1 MTSNFEYRYFAMTPE
16 QETVTG
22 NRTGDGTDPAAS
34 AGFGTAS
41 ALTGH
46 ETIKF
51 GEIDDESIQYRFDL
65 MTRADVSRYGAAKSV
80 NGKEYSE
87 GGINFVAQPDD
98 LLGLCFYGIY
108 GDALAVT
115 TTPPTGGG
123 YTITDFIHTFKE
135 HKNNVLPSFTLE
147 VGREEMEHTYTGMC
161 INRLSLN
168 CSHGEYVTMSAD
180 FTGKSESGVAA
191 LVSPTFGGAAL
202 DGFHFADGEVK
213 FSEAGS
219 TGVESTKIKS
229 ISLEFN
235 MNLDT
240 DAACSIGDRTYLR
253 QPEPQMRE
261 ITGTVEFSDASTREP
276 LTGSE
281 TASVPTYNMLLTTG
295 GKLYD
300 GVTADPAIK
309 LTLTNGTQSLV
320 MGIRKV
326 RWEAPTA
333 NISGRDTQTL
343 SLNFVGLVDV
353 TDNIMSETV
362 LTHTA
367 ASTGLA
373 TGVKYSVA

>member
-16 QETVTG
+16 QTTVTG
-22 NRTGDGTDPAAS
+22 ARTY
-34 AGFGTAS
+34 GTAS
-41 ALTGH
+41 AMTASG
-46 ETIKF
+46 KMY

-65 MTRADVSRYGAAKSV
+65 MTRADISRYGAKKSV

-98 LLGLCFYGIY
+98 LMGLCFYGIY
-108 GDALAVT
+108 GDNPAA
-115 TTPPTGGG
+115 PGSGGSTYG
-123 YTITDFIHTFKE
+123 IAGFVHSWSESAIMT
-135 HKNNVLPSFTLE
+135 LPSFTLE
-147 VGREEMEHTYTGMC
+147 VGREEKEHTYTGMC

-168 CSHGEYVTMSAD
+168 CSHGEYVTMSVD
-180 FTGKSESGVAA
+180 FTGKSESGVST
-191 LVSPTFGGAAL
+191 LTTPTFGGASL

-229 ISLEFN
+229 ISMEFN

-261 ITGTVEFSDASTREP
+261 ITGTVEFSDAST
-276 LTGSE
+276 TSA
-281 TASVPTYNMLLTTG
+281 TNVPGYDMLLTSG

-300 GVTADPAIK
+300 GDTAEPAIM
-309 LTLTNGTQSLV
+309 LSLTNGTQSLAL
-320 MGIRKV
+320 GIRKV

-343 SLNFVGLVDV
+343 SLNFVALVDV
-353 TDNIMSETV
+353 ADNVMSETV

-367 ASTGLA
+367 ASSGLA
-373 TGVKYSVA
+373 TGVRYSIA

>member
-22 NRTGDGTDPAAS
+22 NRTGDGTDAAAS

-46 ETIKF
+46 TTIKF

-98 LLGLCFYGIY
+98 LMGLCFYGIY

-123 YTITDFIHTFKE
+123 YTISSFVHTFKE
-135 HKNNVLPSFTLE
+135 HANNVLPSFTLE
-147 VGREEMEHTYTGMC
+147 VGREEKEHTYTGMC
-161 INRLSLN
+161 ISRLSLN
-168 CSHGEYVTMSAD
+168 CAHGEYVTMSAD
-180 FTGKSESGVAA
+180 FTGKSESAVSN

-202 DGFHFADGEVK
+202 DGFHFADGTVT

-219 TGVESTKIKS
+219 AESTSTKIKS
-229 ISLEFN
+229 ISMEFN

-240 DAACSIGDRTYLR
+240 DAACSIGNRTYIR
-253 QPEPQMRE
+253 QPEPGMRE
-261 ITGTVEFSDASTREP
+261 ITGTVEFSDAST
-276 LTGSE
+276 TSA
-281 TASVPTYNMLLTTG
+281 TNVPGYDMLLTSG

-300 GVTADPAIK
+300 GDTAEPAIM
-309 LTLTNGTQSLV
+309 LSLTNGTQSLAL
-320 MGIRKV
+320 GIRKV

-333 NISGRDTQTL
+333 NISGRDTQSL
-343 SLNFVGLVDV
+343 SLNFVALVDV
-353 TDNIMSETV
+353 ADNVMSETV

-373 TGVKYSVA
+373 TGKKYSVA

>member
-1 MTSNFEYRYFAMTPE
+1 M
-16 QETVTG
+16 
-22 NRTGDGTDPAAS
+22 
-34 AGFGTAS
+34 TAS
-41 ALTGH
+41 GKM
-46 ETIKF
+46 I

-108 GDALAVT
+108 GDGTAS
-115 TTPPTGGG
+115 PGGGAAG
-123 YTITDFIHTFKE
+123 YTISGFTHTMKE
-135 HKNNVLPSFTLE
+135 DRDNVLPSFTLE
-147 VGREEMEHTYTGMC
+147 IGREEKEHMYKGMC

-168 CSHGEYVTMSAD
+168 CTHGEYVTMSVD
-180 FTGKSESGVAA
+180 FTGKSESGTSSLLATTP
-191 LVSPTFGGAAL
+191 SFGGAAL
-202 DGFHFADGEVK
+202 DGYHFADGEVK
-213 FSEAGS
+213 FSEAGA

-229 ISLEFN
+229 INLEYN

-240 DAACSIGDRTYLR
+240 DAACSIGDRTYIR

-261 ITGTVEFSDASTREP
+261 ITGTIEFSDAST
-276 LTGSE
+276 TSS
-281 TASVPTYNMLLTTG
+281 TSVPGYDMLLTSG

-300 GVTADPAIK
+300 GVSGDPAIK

-320 MGIRKV
+320 LAIRKV

-333 NISGRDTQTL
+333 NISGRDTQSL
-343 SLNFVGLVDV
+343 SLNFVALVD
-353 TDNIMSETV
+353 TDNVMSEAII
-362 LTHTA
+362 THTA

-373 TGVKYSVA
+373 SGITYSIA

>member
-22 NRTGDGTDPAAS
+22 NRTGDGTDAAAS

-46 ETIKF
+46 TTIKY

-123 YTITDFIHTFKE
+123 YTISSFVHTWKE

-147 VGREEMEHTYTGMC
+147 VGREEKEHTYTGMC

-180 FTGKSESGVAA
+180 FTGKSESAVAA
-191 LVSPTFGGAAL
+191 LTSPTFGGAAL

-229 ISLEFN
+229 ISMEFN

-261 ITGTVEFSDASTREP
+261 ITGTVEFSDASTTSGTSIP
-276 LTGSE
+276 G
-281 TASVPTYNMLLTTG
+281 YDMLLTSG

-309 LTLTNGTQSLV
+309 VTLTNLTQTLV
-320 MGIRKV
+320 IGIRKV

-353 TDNIMSETV
+353 SDNVMSETV

-373 TGVKYSVA
+373 SGVKYSVA

>member
-1 MTSNFEYRYFAMTPE
+1 MTSNFAYRYFAMTPE
-16 QETVTG
+16 QTTSTG
-22 NRTGDGTDPAAS
+22 ARTY
-34 AGFGTAS
+34 GTAS

-46 ETIKF
+46 ASMKY

-87 GGINFVAQPDD
+87 GGINFVVQPDD
-98 LLGLCFYGIY
+98 LLGNCLYGIY
-108 GDALAVT
+108 GDSAS
-115 TTPPTGGG
+115 PGSGG
-123 YTITDFIHTFKE
+123 YSIAGFVHTFKE
-135 HKNNVLPSFTLE
+135 HSANILPSFTLE
-147 VGREEMEHTYTGMC
+147 VGREEKEHTYTGMC
-161 INRLSLN
+161 ISRLSLD
-168 CSHGEYVTMSAD
+168 CTHGEYVTMSVD
-180 FTGKSESGVAA
+180 FTGKSESGVTTLAT
-191 LVSPTFGGAAL
+191 PTFGGAAL

-213 FSEAGS
+213 FSEAGA
-219 TGVESTKIKS
+219 TGVESTKINS
-229 ISLEFN
+229 ISMEFN

-253 QPEPQMRE
+253 QPEPGMRE
-261 ITGTVEFSDASTREP
+261 ITGTVEFSDASTTSGTSIP
-276 LTGSE
+276 G
-281 TASVPTYNMLLTTG
+281 YDMLLTSG

-333 NISGRDTQTL
+333 NISGRDTQSL
-343 SLNFVGLVDV
+343 SLNFVALVDS
-353 TDNIMSETV
+353 DNVMTETV

-367 ASTGLA
+367 ASTLLA
-373 TGVKYSVA
+373 SAVKYSVA

>member
-16 QETVTG
+16 QTTVTG
-22 NRTGDGTDPAAS
+22 ARTYGTPS
-34 AGFGTAS
+34 AMTAS
-41 ALTGH
+41 GKLV
-46 ETIKF
+46 

-108 GDALAVT
+108 GDNPSA
-115 TTPPTGGG
+115 PGSGG
-123 YTITDFIHTFKE
+123 YTMSGFIHTMKE
-135 HKNNVLPSFTLE
+135 DHENVLPSFFLE
-147 VGREEMEHTYTGMC
+147 IGREEKEHTYSGMC

-168 CSHGEYVTMSAD
+168 CSHGEYVTMSVD
-180 FTGKSESGVAA
+180 FTGKSESGTSSLLATTPA
-191 LVSPTFGGAAL
+191 FGGAAL
-202 DGFHFADGEVK
+202 DGYHFADGEVK
-213 FSEAGS
+213 FSEAGA
-219 TGVESTKIKS
+219 TGVASTKIKS
-229 ISLEFN
+229 ISMEFN

-240 DAACSIGDRTYLR
+240 DAACSIGNRTYIR

-261 ITGTVEFSDASTREP
+261 ITGTVEFSDASTTSGTSIP
-276 LTGSE
+276 G
-281 TASVPTYNMLLTTG
+281 YDMLLTSG

-309 LTLTNGTQSLV
+309 LTLTNGTQTLV

-333 NISGRDTQTL
+333 NISGRDTQSL
-343 SLNFVGLVDV
+343 SLNFVALVD
-353 TDNIMSETV
+353 TDNVMSEV
-362 LTHTA
+362 VITHTA
-367 ASTGLA
+367 ASTALL
-373 TGVKYSVA
+373 TGIPYSIA